1 MESKQFY
8 GQLQNVKNIPDGSS
22 DSDLSDND
30 EEAKIS
36 TQVLVANSDSYSYCS
51 ADGNSLLVIPASD
64 EEVFT
69 EDEDNI
75 PLSVRIELSNNKKSN
90 LPKKK

>member
-36 TQVLVANSDSYSYCS
+36 TQVLVANSDSYSFVQQMETVC
-51 ADGNSLLVIPASD
+51 L
-64 EEVFT
+64 
-69 EDEDNI
+69 
-75 PLSVRIELSNNKKSN
+75 
-90 LPKKK
+90 